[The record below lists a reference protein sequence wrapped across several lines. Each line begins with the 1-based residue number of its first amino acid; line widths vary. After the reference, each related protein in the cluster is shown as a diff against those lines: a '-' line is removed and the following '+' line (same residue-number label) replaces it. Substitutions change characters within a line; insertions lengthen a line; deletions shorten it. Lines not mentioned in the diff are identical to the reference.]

1 MNMYIGNN
9 YVVAA
14 ADTRR
19 IRTITW
25 FNDYGGSG
33 GFDFGKTHTNLQES
47 VEQFIDTH
55 EYDGLTRIG
64 TSLMKNIL
72 DPLVFAGRRPVNSR
86 RVPHPLQ
93 PMTRPLLIVIITDG
107 AVCRFFH
114 LPLEN
119 VCKS

>member
-1 MNMYIGNN
+1 MNIYIGNS
-9 YVVAA
+9 YVPTA

-19 IRTITW
+19 IRKITW
-25 FNDYGGSG
+25 FNNTKRGR

-55 EYDGLTRIG
+55 EYDGLSRIG
-64 TSLMKNIL
+64 SCLMKNIL
-72 DPLVFAGRRPVNSR
+72 HPLVFAGRRPVNSR
-86 RVPHPLQ
+86 GVPHPLQ
-93 PMTRPLLIVIITDG
+93 PITRPLLIVIITDG
-107 AVCRFFH
+107 IVCRFFH